1 MLGENAA
8 DVFSLLFPK
17 LRAGEKSYYQSLCSK
32 DNAVL

>member
-1 MLGENAA
+1 MLEDNDV

-17 LRAGEKSYYQSLCSK
+17 GREESYYQSLCSK